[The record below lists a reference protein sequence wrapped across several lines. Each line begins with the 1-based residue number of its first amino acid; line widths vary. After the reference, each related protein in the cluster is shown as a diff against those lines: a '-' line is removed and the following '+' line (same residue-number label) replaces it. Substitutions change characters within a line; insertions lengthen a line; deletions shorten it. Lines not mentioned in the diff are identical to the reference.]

1 MILSEIGL
9 NVNIKYTFNLKNRD
23 LNKNHDWINDNKQN
37 YNNSDLM
44 KANIFLKQIF
54 KNGQKNVR
62 VEKTL
67 NDKQKLI
74 FKRIELYYY
83 NMLVGI

>member
-23 LNKNHDWINDNKQN
+23 LDKNHDWINDNKQN
-37 YNNSDLM
+37 YNNSDLI

>member
-23 LNKNHDWINDNKQN
+23 LDKNHDWINDNKQN